1 MAAPDAPQLVSH
13 DTVAN
18 QAIAHPQSVGQNS
31 TDPANMWHQFFG
43 PPIGEIKTNPY
54 DKYQYETYTLPDAYR
69 GKNIFLRD
77 TIEGFIEEN
86 NTWYTTACLPT
97 QITDQIHLAWNMWHF
112 DQALASVVP
121 EEGISRLIT
130 SSRKAQEDHT
140 IRHGLAF
147 VLEHGKFF
155 FTKLLPIFS

>member
-1 MAAPDAPQLVSH
+1 MAAPAAPHLDSH
-13 DTVAN
+13 DTIAN
-18 QAIAHPQSVGQNS
+18 QRIADPKTVGNNS

-86 NTWYTTACLPT
+86 NTWYTTACLPA

-130 SSRKAQEDHT
+130 SSRKAQE
-140 IRHGLAF
+140 
-147 VLEHGKFF
+147 
-155 FTKLLPIFS
+155 